1 MSDVAPTRTDCTIQ
15 TAILAEL
22 EWTPEV
28 DAAGVSVNVLNSV
41 VTLSGEVGDYPELF
55 AAKRAARRVRGVSTI
70 VDDLL
75 VDPES
80 GATVTAADI
89 AREAKHALA
98 WKITVPDS
106 VRAEVDGHSVTLA
119 GEVGWNFQRIAAKR
133 AIQYLP
139 GVHSVDNQIS
149 LTARASDEAAEERI
163 ENALLRNARVDAEH
177 LAVVVTGTKATLT
190 GHVHSLTEKLQA
202 GMATWSSPYVT
213 EIDNRLEVLPS
224 PSTHSGETS

>member
-1 MSDVAPTRTDCTIQ
+1 MSAVAPTRTDRTLQ

-28 DAAGVSVNVLNSV
+28 DASGISVNVLNSV

-70 VDDLL
+70 VEDLL
-75 VDPES
+75 VDPAS
-80 GATVTAADI
+80 GATVTEADI
-89 AREAKHALA
+89 AREATHALA

-119 GEVGWNFQRIAAKR
+119 GEVGWNFQRVAAKR
-133 AIQYLP
+133 AVQYLP
-139 GVHSVDNQIS
+139 GIHSVDNQIS

-163 ENALLRNARVDAEH
+163 KNALLRNARVDVEH
-177 LAVVVTGTKATLT
+177 LEVTVTGTVATLT
-190 GHVHSLTEKLQA
+190 GHVQSLAEKHQA

-213 EIDNRLEVLPS
+213 EIDNRLEIRSS
-224 PSTHSGETS
+224 PSTHSGEAS